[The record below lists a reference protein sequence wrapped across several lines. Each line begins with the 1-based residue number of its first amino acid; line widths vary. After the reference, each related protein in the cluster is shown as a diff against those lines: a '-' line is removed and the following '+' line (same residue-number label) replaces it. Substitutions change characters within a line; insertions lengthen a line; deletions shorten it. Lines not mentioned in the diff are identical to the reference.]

1 MQIIRHYT
9 DIPPGL
15 QGAVF
20 ALGNFDGV
28 HRGHRAVIGEAAR
41 VAEELGVPLGALVF
55 EPHPRQFFFPDEPF
69 FRLTPFR
76 AKAKLLEKI
85 GVELLVALPF
95 DEAMSKMIAPDFMTQ
110 VLINGLKASH
120 VVAGYDFRFGRKR
133 DGDAALLSYMGMME
147 GFGVSIVSEV
157 RNDTGDAPFSSTL
170 IRDLLGKGDAQGAA
184 KLLGHWWSV
193 EGRVLKGDQRG
204 RTIGFPT
211 ANLSLEEH
219 VEPAFGVYAVQVE
232 FEEGPMK
239 GTYGGVANVGKRPT
253 FDKQDVTLEAHIFDF
268 AGDIYGQHAAVS
280 FIDFLRPEQKFSGL
294 SELKAQIEKDSLRAR
309 EVLKTLPEQQRKL
322 NLDL

>member
-9 DIPPGL
+9 DIAPEL

-41 VAEELGVPLGALVF
+41 IADELGVPLGALVF

-95 DEAMSKMIAPDFMTQ
+95 DETMSKMIAPDFVTN
-110 VLINGLKASH
+110 VLVNGLKASH

-133 DGDAALLSYMGMME
+133 DGDAALLSYMGLME
-147 GFGVSIVSEV
+147 GFGVSIVGEV
-157 RNDTGDAPFSSTL
+157 RNQAGDAPYSSTL
-170 IRDLLGKGDAQGAA
+170 IRDLLGKGDPQGAA

-193 EGRVLKGDQRG
+193 EGRVLQGDQRG

-219 VEPAFGVYAVQVE
+219 VEPAFGVYAVRVDI
-232 FEEGPMK
+232 EEGPMK
-239 GTYGGVANVGKRPT
+239 GVYGGVANVGRRPT

-294 SELKAQIEKDSLRAR
+294 AELKAQIEKDSAKARA
-309 EVLKTLPEQQRKL
+309 VLKTLPELHTKL